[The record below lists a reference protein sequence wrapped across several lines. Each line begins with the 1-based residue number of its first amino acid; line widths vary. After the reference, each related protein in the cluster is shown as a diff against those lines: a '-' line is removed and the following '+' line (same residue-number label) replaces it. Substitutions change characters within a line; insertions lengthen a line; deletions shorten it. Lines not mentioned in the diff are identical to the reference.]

1 VALDG
6 AKIFTSGDAGNVMS
20 GQAEFDCEVAAN
32 RSCAHNGYTQR
43 HDGEKLN
50 EIDMRK
56 MCKSKSV
63 CKGRWI
69 VILN

>member
-32 RSCAHNGYTQR
+32 GSRTNNGYAQR
-43 HDGEKLN
+43 HDGEELD

-56 MCKSKSV
+56 DV
-63 CKGRWI
+63 
-69 VILN
+69 

>member
-32 RSCAHNGYTQR
+32 RSCANNGYAQR
-43 HDGEKLN
+43 HDGEK
-50 EIDMRK
+50 
-56 MCKSKSV
+56 
-63 CKGRWI
+63 
-69 VILN
+69 